1 MGGVNAYWCIG
12 CLIRLSSCASLSR
25 ADLYIE
31 RLRSRLSVSVGCC
44 SCFREQRI
52 VIFVAI
58 AGVSAL
64 FGNERCGCYECGDNE
79 FHCVVGFLVWGF
91 WGRMFVVVYVLILI
105 RMRCV
110 KLQNILFIL

>member
-64 FGNERCGCYECGDNE
+64 FGNERCGCYECGDNV
-79 FHCVVGFLVWGF
+79 FHGVVVFFGLGFL
-91 WGRMFVVVYVLILI
+91 R
-105 RMRCV
+105 
-110 KLQNILFIL
+110 